1 MVLSFSIA
9 RAGYAQGKYV
19 YTIKADS
26 VKITNCDSAELI
38 LENHTQGVP
47 GFLFNTGNGRTIFQ
61 RGAVSLGNGRYLVG
75 SDTINLGANAWLQ
88 GGNAFGT
95 TGILGTLDASP
106 LDFYSNGIQGAR
118 LNSTG
123 NLLLGTYADNGA
135 KLQVVG
141 SSYLKAGPD
150 ISFGLTTGSDNSGRS
165 AVFGD
170 SALTPADYAHHG
182 LQINVFSSHAAVQ
195 SFSNVNQVIPASLS
209 LNETGG
215 DVMINTTADNGN
227 ILQVNG
233 TSWFNGTMNMTGT
246 VNALSGG
253 NPANGLQVTPTLNAT
268 ATSSILTGVLIS
280 PIFNTNG
287 YGGVTSYGLNVV
299 NGDSKFANNIYLN
312 SYGDTSRIFSPNT
325 IIYQSNADTGI
336 QHIFADYI
344 STPAAF
350 TGTVVQIEGTSA
362 AVSASMLKVLGRGDN
377 PVLNAMANGYLGV
390 GTLNPTAQLH
400 TTGSIRF
407 AGLTSDSTQT
417 QVLVADANGNLYY
430 RSAAS
435 LSATDMI
442 RSSLTVNGP
451 ISAQR
456 LTLSRQDWADYV
468 FDSTYRLPSLAATD
482 DYIHR
487 RHHLP
492 GIPSATEVKEK
503 GVDMGDNQVA
513 LLKKIEE
520 LTLYAVDQDKRLN
533 EQKETTAQQAKEIDI
548 QNAKIEALEA
558 KIELLTKLINTKIK

>member
-1 MVLSFSIA
+1 MSVFYLLMIQVG
-9 RAGYAQGKYV
+9 RTQDKYT

-47 GFLFNTGNGRTIFQ
+47 GFLFNIGNGRTIFQ

-106 LDFYSNGIQGAR
+106 LDFYTSGIQGAR
-118 LNSTG
+118 LNTTG

-141 SSYLKAGPD
+141 SSYLKAGPN

-195 SFSNVNQVIPASLS
+195 SFSNVNQVLPTSLS

-215 DVMINTTADNGN
+215 DVMINTTTDNGN
-227 ILQVNG
+227 TLQVNG
-233 TSWFNGTMNMTGT
+233 TSWFNGTMNVTGT
-246 VNALSGG
+246 VNAPIGG

-268 ATSSILTGVLIS
+268 ATSSILNGVLIS

-299 NGDSKFANNIYLN
+299 NGTPSLQTIY
-312 SYGDTSRIFSPNT
+312 TSIATVIHPEFSRPT
-325 IIYQSNADTGI
+325 RSCI
-336 QHIFADYI
+336 
-344 STPAAF
+344 
-350 TGTVVQIEGTSA
+350 
-362 AVSASMLKVLGRGDN
+362 N
-377 PVLNAMANGYLGV
+377 PM
-390 GTLNPTAQLH
+390 
-400 TTGSIRF
+400 
-407 AGLTSDSTQT
+407 
-417 QVLVADANGNLYY
+417 
-430 RSAAS
+430 
-435 LSATDMI
+435 
-442 RSSLTVNGP
+442 
-451 ISAQR
+451 
-456 LTLSRQDWADYV
+456 LTLAS
-468 FDSTYRLPSLAATD
+468 STYLQIISPLPR
-482 DYIHR
+482 Y
-487 RHHLP
+487 LP
-492 GIPSATEVKEK
+492 EPLSRSKV
-503 GVDMGDNQVA
+503 QA
-513 LLKKIEE
+513 LLC
-520 LTLYAVDQDKRLN
+520 QH
-533 EQKETTAQQAKEIDI
+533 QC
-548 QNAKIEALEA
+548 
-558 KIELLTKLINTKIK
+558 